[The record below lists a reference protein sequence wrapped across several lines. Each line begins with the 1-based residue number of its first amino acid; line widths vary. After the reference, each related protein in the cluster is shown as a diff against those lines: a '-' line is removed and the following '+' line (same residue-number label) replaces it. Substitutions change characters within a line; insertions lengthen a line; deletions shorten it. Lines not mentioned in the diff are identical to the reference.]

1 MMCRIRLNY
10 TVMSDRTD
18 FLTPKPVG
26 SVGKKVV
33 FMSDRTP
40 FWHVSRPRANFYLIC
55 DSHLDFSVLEIRPM
69 VYKGESKSRLGTKHP
84 AEIIKSR
91 FLASSQTR
99 LYDKKE
105 VEIDG

>member
-1 MMCRIRLNY
+1 MFSC
-10 TVMSDRTD
+10 
-18 FLTPKPVG
+18 LTEHRFGMLVDQEL
-26 SVGKKVV
+26 
-33 FMSDRTP
+33 F
-40 FWHVSRPRANFYLIC
+40 FIC

-69 VYKGESKSRLGTKHP
+69 VYKGESKSRHGTKHP